1 MSQKSS
7 FRETTEDYTPEEQA
21 NIELVKEYMLIAY
34 SPQKASAEAVARLCA
49 PGNRMIA
56 PTTFPGVNT
65 LEEYAE
71 AHRELMRE
79 INDLHITSFD
89 VFFSKGDRVCLRYSA
104 EGSHKG
110 EPHGRLAATERTARW
125 TACAL
130 FRIENGKLA
139 EFIKEWDKLW
149 MWEQLG
155 WPVEECSVFRSKAT
169 STV

>member
-1 MSQKSS
+1 MQKEP
-7 FRETTEDYTPEEQA
+7 FRETMEPYSPREQA

-34 SPQKASAEAVARLCA
+34 SPGEASADAVAHLCA

-71 AHRELMRE
+71 AHAALMRE

-104 EGSHKG
+104 EGSHRG
-110 EPHGRLAATERTARW
+110 EPHGRLAPTGKTARW

-130 FRIENGKLA
+130 FRVVDGKLA
-139 EFIKEWDKLW
+139 EFIKEWDKLS

-155 WPVEECSVFRSKAT
+155 WPAEECSVYRGHTAS
-169 STV
+169 VR

>member
-1 MSQKSS
+1 MQKEP
-7 FRETTEDYTPEEQA
+7 FRETMEPYSPREQA

-34 SPQKASAEAVARLCA
+34 SPREASADGVAHLCA

-71 AHRELMRE
+71 AHAALMRE

-104 EGSHKG
+104 EGSHRG
-110 EPHGRLAATERTARW
+110 EPHGRLAPTGKTARW

-130 FRIENGKLA
+130 FRVVDGKLA
-139 EFIKEWDKLW
+139 EFIKEWDKLS

-155 WPVEECSVFRSKAT
+155 WPAEECSVYRGHTAS
-169 STV
+169 VR